1 MTLTIF
7 IHHVLS
13 SEPRRA
19 RARRAQV
26 NPAPAPSRAARCAIK
41 KNIDPMSKQ
50 PTPLVVQYLYVHEQG
65 EKFFYPTA
73 RSEGSVARV
82 AARYLE
88 CALVQAASLSLRE
101 VDCEQALVTNV
112 SDRRVLGRDGMEL
125 LERIE
130 SLGVKIVPAEY
141 RHRPGYDS
149 EHYISSR
156 YVLDAI
162 LATSEGQPED
172 RQLWLTDLDC
182 VWVDAARV
190 FAATPPAGEIG
201 CIYIEYPL
209 DWDGVGAG
217 EFAITRRSMGE
228 LAAGMGGPSDEP
240 PPWVGGELLSG
251 TPRALRKLV
260 GACEE
265 IDRQLTERNRALL
278 TEEQVLTLA
287 GALGR
292 VRFRELSAVAWRVLT
307 GPRHGAIPREDALSL
322 GLWHLPSEKGLS
334 LRRTAHQI
342 RRGHTARLRRDL
354 TDPRRSGRRFNV
366 AGVGL
371 ARQIR
376 DDSWIARQRI
386 AGAARSALGRR

>member
-1 MTLTIF
+1 VST
-7 IHHVLS
+7 
-13 SEPRRA
+13 
-19 RARRAQV
+19 
-26 NPAPAPSRAARCAIK
+26 
-41 KNIDPMSKQ
+41 Q
-50 PTPLVVQYLYVHEQG
+50 PNPLVVQYLYVHGQQER
-65 EKFFYPTA
+65 FSYPTA
-73 RSEGSVARV
+73 RSDSSVARV

-101 VDCEQALVTNV
+101 VGCEQVLVTNV
-112 SDRRVLGRDGMEL
+112 EDRSVLGREGTEL

-130 SLGVKIVPAEY
+130 SLGVAIVPAEY

-162 LATSEGQPED
+162 MAVVEGQPED

-182 VWVDAARV
+182 VWIDAERV

-217 EFAITRRSMGE
+217 EFATTRRAMGE
-228 LAAGMGGPSDEP
+228 LAASMGGPSNEP
-240 PPWVGGELLSG
+240 APWVGGELLSG
-251 TPRALRKLV
+251 TPAALRGLV
-260 GACEE
+260 GTCEE
-265 IDRQLTERNRALL
+265 IDAQLAARERALL

-292 VRFRELSAVAWRVLT
+292 VRFHELSAVAWRVLT
-307 GPRHGAIPREDALSL
+307 GPRHGAIPREDLLSL

-334 LRRTAHQI
+334 LRRTAGQI
-342 RRGHTARLRRDL
+342 RRGHTNRLRRDL
-354 TDPRRSGRRFNV
+354 ADPQRTARRFNV
-366 AGVGL
+366 AGIGL

-376 DDSWIARQRI
+376 DDSWIAKQRVS
-386 AGAARSALGRR
+386 GAARSALGRR

>member
-1 MTLTIF
+1 
-7 IHHVLS
+7 
-13 SEPRRA
+13 
-19 RARRAQV
+19 
-26 NPAPAPSRAARCAIK
+26 
-41 KNIDPMSKQ
+41 MSTQ
-50 PTPLVVQYLYVHEQG
+50 HTPLVVQYLYVHEQG

-73 RSEGSVARV
+73 RSRSSVARV

-101 VDCEQALVTNV
+101 VACEQMLVTNV
-112 SDRRVLGRDGMEL
+112 SDRRVLGREGMAL
-125 LERIE
+125 LKRIE
-130 SLGVKIVPAEY
+130 SLGVAIVPAEY

-162 LATSEGQPED
+162 MATIEGQPED

-201 CIYIEYPL
+201 CVHIEYPL

-228 LAAGMGGPSDEP
+228 LAAEMGGPSREP
-240 PPWVGGELLSG
+240 PPWIGGELLSG
-251 TPRALRKLV
+251 TPAALRALV
-260 GACEE
+260 GTCEE
-265 IDRQLTERNRALL
+265 IDAQLAARGEALL

-292 VRFRELSAVAWRVLT
+292 VPFRERSAVAWRVLT
-307 GPRHGAIPREDALSL
+307 GPRHEAIPREDVLSL

-334 LRRTAHQI
+334 LRRSARAI
-342 RRGHTARLRRDL
+342 RRGHTAGLRRDL
-354 TDPRRSGRRFNV
+354 ADPRRAGRRFNV
-366 AGVGL
+366 AGIGL
-371 ARQIR
+371 ARQLR

-386 AGAARSALGRR
+386 STAARSALGRR

>member
-1 MTLTIF
+1 
-7 IHHVLS
+7 
-13 SEPRRA
+13 
-19 RARRAQV
+19 
-26 NPAPAPSRAARCAIK
+26 
-41 KNIDPMSKQ
+41 MSTQ
-50 PTPLVVQYLYVHEQG
+50 STPLVVQYLYVHQRG

-73 RSEGSVARV
+73 RSQSSIAHT

-101 VDCEQALVTNV
+101 VPCEQMLVTNV
-112 SDRRVLGRDGMEL
+112 SDRGVLGREGMEL
-125 LERIE
+125 LQRME
-130 SLGVKIVPAEY
+130 SLGVRIVPAEY

-162 LATSEGQPED
+162 LAAIAGQPED

-201 CIYIEYPL
+201 CVHIEYPL

-217 EFAITRRSMGE
+217 EFAITRRSIGE
-228 LAAGMGGPSDEP
+228 LAASMGGPSADP

-251 TPRALRKLV
+251 TPGALRELV
-260 GACEE
+260 RTCEE
-265 IDRQLTERNRALL
+265 IDAQLAARGEALL

-292 VRFRELSAVAWRVLT
+292 VRFCELSAVAWRVLT
-307 GPRHGAIPREDALSL
+307 GPRHGAIPREDVLSL

-334 LRRTAHQI
+334 LRRAAHEI
-342 RRGHTARLRRDL
+342 RRGRTARLRRDL
-354 TDPRRSGRRFNV
+354 ADPRRAGRRFNV

-371 ARQIR
+371 AHQIR
-376 DDSWIARQRI
+376 DDGWIAKQRI
-386 AGAARSALGRR
+386 AAMARSALGRG